1 MRYTPIHM
9 NDEQWTAAL
18 NGLVGHRRC
27 VDVEAD
33 AGMPHN
39 SLSARLRGDT
49 RTTTDDLLAVAFAT
63 GADVP
68 QVLASLGII
77 DPPADP
83 DGMPEYRL
91 RYTAPTPIPG
101 SNAAR
106 FVAEFADRTFTDRSA
121 VDAVLLAYPY
131 ACSGTSA
138 DWKVETRRVSDWTPA
153 K

>member
-18 NGLVGHRRC
+18 TRLVGHRRC
-27 VDVEAD
+27 VNVETD
-33 AGMPHN
+33 AGMPNN

-77 DPPADP
+77 DAPADP
-83 DGMPEYRL
+83 EGKPEYRL
-91 RYTAPTPIPG
+91 RYTAPTPAPG

-106 FVAEFADRTFTDRSA
+106 FVAEFADRTFADRSA

-131 ACSGTSA
+131 ACSGTAA
-138 DWKVETRRVSDWTPA
+138 DWKVETRHVTDWH
-153 K
+153 